1 MLDTA
6 DLNPMIQNAYL
17 LGVQAPGME
26 EETGNALL
34 NELRELVGNLN
45 IGVRQQRLIKVRA
58 PQAAFLLGT
67 GKVREVVEEIK
78 ELGCDSLIFDEALL
92 PSQQRNWERELGGK
106 ILVID
111 RQEIILDIFN
121 QRAQTKEARLQ
132 VELARLE
139 YELPRMKRAWSHLD
153 RQRGGGAMQRDAG
166 ESQLELDQRIIRTRI
181 ARLKKDLKEV
191 SQHRDVQRTR
201 RLRVPLPNAAIV
213 GYTNAGK
220 SSLLNHLT
228 HSQVLAEDKLFATL
242 DPTTRRA
249 TLPSGQPLLLTDT
262 VGFIRRLPH
271 RLVEAFKATLEEA
284 LVSTFLIH
292 VLDASSPD
300 VLEHY
305 KTTRAVLEE
314 LGADTKQVI
323 TVFNKIDREIDPIE
337 LANIRRAFPQA
348 MFISAHTGEGI
359 PALLDAC
366 QKQITQW
373 GEFLELLI
381 PYNQYE
387 LVHKLHESGA
397 VQQETSEDEA
407 TRIHGYIPA
416 RLLDAVR
423 PYIVPARN
431 GSGSASSSNGSATAA
446 VARPQ
451 QATDR

>member
-6 DLNPMIQNAYL
+6 DLNPVIQNAYL
-17 LGVQAPGME
+17 LGIQPPGTE
-26 EETGNALL
+26 EETGRALL
-34 NELRELVGNLN
+34 AELSELVSNLN
-45 IGVRQQRLIKVRA
+45 IGIGQQRLVKVRQ
-58 PQAAFLLGT
+58 PNAAFLLGK
-67 GKVREVVEEIK
+67 GKVQEIVDEIK
-78 ELGCDSLIFDEALL
+78 ALGCDSLIFDEALL

-106 ILVID
+106 VLVID

-121 QRAQTKEARLQ
+121 SRAQTKEARLQ

-220 SSLLNHLT
+220 SSLLNRLT
-228 HSQVLAEDKLFATL
+228 QSRVLAEDKLFATL
-242 DPTTRRA
+242 DPTTRRC

-305 KTTRAVLEE
+305 KTTRSVLEE
-314 LGADTKQVI
+314 LGADEKQAI
-323 TVFNKIDREIDPIE
+323 TVFNKIDREIDPIA
-337 LANIRRAFPQA
+337 LADIRRQFPQA
-348 MFISAHTGEGI
+348 IFISAHTGAGI
-359 PALLDAC
+359 PELLDAC
-366 QKQITQW
+366 QKQIAIW
-373 GEFLELLI
+373 GQFLELLI
-381 PYNQYE
+381 PYSHYE
-387 LVHKLHESGA
+387 LVHHLHEAGA
-397 VQQETSEDEA
+397 VQQEVAEDDG

-416 RLLDAVR
+416 RLADSV
-423 PYIVPARN
+423 
-431 GSGSASSSNGSATAA
+431 SGFVVGKA
-446 VARPQ
+446 
-451 QATDR
+451 